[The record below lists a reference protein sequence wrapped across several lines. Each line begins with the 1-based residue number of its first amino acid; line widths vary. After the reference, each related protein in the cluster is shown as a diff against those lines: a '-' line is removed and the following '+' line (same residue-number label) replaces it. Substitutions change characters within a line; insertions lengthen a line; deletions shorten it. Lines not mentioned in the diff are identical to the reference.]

1 MKIIKADNEKQ
12 MSEIAMEIM
21 LGLMYENRKVNLSIT
36 AGTSPKSLYEM
47 LAPIVKARQ
56 HFDNVH
62 YYNFDEIP
70 YKNEDREGITLSDLR
85 AMYFTPAKIDEEH
98 IHILNE
104 HNYAKQDARIS
115 QDGGLDFMLLGI
127 GADGHY
133 CGNLP
138 GTTKFSDATTK
149 VSMDDSLKERV
160 GRHFEDQNK
169 VPDSYVTMGPKS
181 VMATKKLVMIATGIK
196 KAEIIERII
205 KGPVDE
211 MIPATLLTLHPDFTL
226 IVDQDAGSLI

>member
-1 MKIIKADNEKQ
+1 MKVIKADNEQQ
-12 MSEIAMEIM
+12 MSKIAMEMM

-36 AGTSPKSLYEM
+36 AGTSPKSLYKM
-47 LAPIVKARQ
+47 LAPIVKTRQ

-70 YKNEDREGITLSDLR
+70 YKNEERDGITLSDLR
-85 AMYFTPAKIDEEH
+85 AMYFIPANVNEEH

-104 HNYAKQDARIS
+104 LNYEKQDTRIA
-115 QDGGLDFMLLGI
+115 QAGGLDFMLLGI

-138 GTTKFSDATTK
+138 GTTKFSNTTTK
-149 VSMDDSLKERV
+149 VFMNDQLKERV
-160 GRHFEDQNK
+160 GRHFEK
-169 VPDSYVTMGPKS
+169 KTEIPDSYVTMGPRS
-181 VMATKKLVMIATGIK
+181 VMATKKLVMIVTGAK
-196 KAEIIERII
+196 KAEIVERIV

-226 IVDQDAGSLI
+226 IVDTEASSMI